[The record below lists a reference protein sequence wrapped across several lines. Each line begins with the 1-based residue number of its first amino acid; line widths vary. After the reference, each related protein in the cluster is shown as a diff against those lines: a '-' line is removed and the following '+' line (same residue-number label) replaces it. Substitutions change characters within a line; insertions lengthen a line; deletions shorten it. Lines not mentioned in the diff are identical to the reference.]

1 MKRWVPAKVPIRY
14 GFCLPRWGS
23 RVRTPSRAL
32 FLLPQNLRKYVGF
45 GDFVYCSVLE
55 NRLTPWLTP
64 LTVEMAKVRHFLSV
78 PLIIVKTV
86 CKKFVASSALAIDIS
101 ANDCCTTE

>member
-1 MKRWVPAKVPIRY
+1 
-14 GFCLPRWGS
+14 
-23 RVRTPSRAL
+23 
-32 FLLPQNLRKYVGF
+32 
-45 GDFVYCSVLE
+45 
-55 NRLTPWLTP
+55 
-64 LTVEMAKVRHFLSV
+64 MAKVRHFLSV